1 MVGKQGDIKL
11 FWVKQFLI
19 KQNESD
25 FNQGLSESITSSPC
39 YYGVALARFYR
50 VVMSKVEQLMY

>member
-25 FNQGLSESITSSPC
+25 FNQGLSETITSLLC
-39 YYGVALARFYR
+39 YYGIVLVRVYR
-50 VVMSKVEQLMY
+50 VVMRKVEQLIY